1 MENKWQVEINREG
14 NLLVH
19 AYSTLDALDNLFGIR
34 QMQSGLCIYAHELP
48 SLRSLLLGMYPDA
61 SLDCLEEIEQLVK
74 ENFLDLYGLNEFR
87 YFLDNAHIPYSLF
100 NRAA

>member
-19 AYSTLDALDNLFGIR
+19 AHSRLDDMDNLFGMR
-34 QMQSGLCIYAHELP
+34 QMQSGLCIYAHELH
-48 SLRSLLLGMYPDA
+48 SLRSLLVGLYPNA
-61 SLDCLEEIEQLVK
+61 SLDCLEEIEQVVK
-74 ENFLDLYGLNEFR
+74 EDFLDLHGLNEFR
-87 YFLDNAHIPYSLF
+87 CFLENAHIPYRSF

>member
-34 QMQSGLCIYAHELP
+34 QMQSGLCIYAHELH

-61 SLDCLEEIEQLVK
+61 SLSNRSLTNLTNLGERIEGHPTLTDSLT
-74 ENFLDLYGLNEFR
+74 FL
-87 YFLDNAHIPYSLF
+87 SV
-100 NRAA
+100 